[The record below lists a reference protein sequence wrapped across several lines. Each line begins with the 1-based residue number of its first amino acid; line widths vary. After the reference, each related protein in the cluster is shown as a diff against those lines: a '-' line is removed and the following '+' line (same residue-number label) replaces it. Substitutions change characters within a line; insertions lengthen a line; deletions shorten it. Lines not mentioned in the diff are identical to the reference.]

1 MKMQTI
7 WVSLLISVVCT
18 LTFNMNC
25 KNEDA
30 SKNQKLFS
38 VFATT
43 GVLSFFAQTLLLNQD
58 PIVTS
63 QTIEA
68 DVTKMM
74 DHVQIGE
81 SPF

>member
-1 MKMQTI
+1 MQTI
-7 WVSLLISVVCT
+7 WVSLLISVACT
-18 LTFNMNC
+18 VTFNMNC
-25 KNEDA
+25 KNDDT
-30 SKNQKLFS
+30 SKNQKLLS

-43 GVLSFFAQTLLLNQD
+43 GVLSYFAQTLLLNQESV
-58 PIVTS
+58 VTME
-63 QTIEA
+63 TIES